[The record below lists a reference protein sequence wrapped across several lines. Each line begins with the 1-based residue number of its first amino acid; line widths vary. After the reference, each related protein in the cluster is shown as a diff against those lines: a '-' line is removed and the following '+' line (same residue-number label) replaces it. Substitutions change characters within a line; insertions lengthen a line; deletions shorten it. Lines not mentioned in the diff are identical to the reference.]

1 MISNG
6 LSFLNWFPKLV
17 KWLPLEFFFFFLAVL
32 ISLDDHKYGMVLHD
46 WFWAHVEDKGV
57 VFLVPTRRADLTLRV
72 VVCHFHVTLTPLFSL
87 RFPGPPPVNS
97 AAPSYPPYS
106 PSTQSSYPSPGSASS
121 ITQLGSQ
128 LNAMHVN
135 SYGNNFI
142 FHDYWLPCLM
152 SILVRN
158 FFLRF
163 KIDISL
169 VYHIEL
175 ILDIFI

>member
-1 MISNG
+1 MITIRI
-6 LSFLNWFPKLV
+6 
-17 KWLPLEFFFFFLAVL
+17 FFFWLSVL
-32 ISLDDHKYGMVLHD
+32 IALACDHKYGMVLHD
-46 WFWAHVEDKGV
+46 WFWAHVEDKDV
-57 VFLVPTRRADLTLRV
+57 IFLVPTRRADLTLQV
-72 VVCHFHVTLTPLFSL
+72 VVCHLHVTLTPLFSL

-142 FHDYWLPCLM
+142 FHEYFSKKLF
-152 SILVRN
+152 LVRN